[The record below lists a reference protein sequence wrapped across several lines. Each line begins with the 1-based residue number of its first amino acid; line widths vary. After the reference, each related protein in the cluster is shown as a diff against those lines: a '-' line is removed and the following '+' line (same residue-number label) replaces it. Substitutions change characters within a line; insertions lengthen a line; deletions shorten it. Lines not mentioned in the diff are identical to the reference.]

1 VSGIRFFALFI
12 FSFIFSFSCIQIKS
26 NQSFRPLSDLRFRYN
41 LLKTKR
47 IDNINIVVVVDYVN
61 DNRKEFYLVWIIIF
75 EFSQKPKET
84 KVRVRVKVR
93 WDGGQKE
100 KIKYDE

>member
-1 VSGIRFFALFI
+1 
-12 FSFIFSFSCIQIKS
+12 
-26 NQSFRPLSDLRFRYN
+26 LRFRYN